1 MAVTKKVFVPF
12 SEALVEELGLSIGE
26 LVPFQLEYECLRMN
40 ESDGEIEEPEP
51 LARERKGPVRADLRA

>member
-12 SEALVEELGLSIGE
+12 SEALIEELGLSIGE

-40 ESDGEIEEPEP
+40 ESDGEIEKAEPP
-51 LARERKGPVRADLRA
+51 TTGRKGPVRSELRA

>member
-12 SEALVEELGLSIGE
+12 SEALIEELGLSIGE

-40 ESDGEIEEPEP
+40 ESDPEFEKP
-51 LARERKGPVRADLRA
+51 ESPATERKGPVRAELRA

>member
-12 SEALVEELGLSIGE
+12 SEALIEELGLSIGK

-40 ESDGEIEEPEP
+40 ESDGEIKEPEP
-51 LARERKGPVRADLRA
+51 LATERKGPVRADLRA

>member
-12 SEALVEELGLSIGE
+12 SEALVEELGLSIGK

-40 ESDGEIEEPEP
+40 ESDGEIEKAEAPTTD
-51 LARERKGPVRADLRA
+51 RKGPVRAELRA